1 MGRHFSDLKH
11 KWNNKS
17 AGQKTTMAHKV
28 FRNEVLDTG
37 VGTSD
42 PSAGEEDLRE
52 SSPRRR
58 IMYSYDATHGPGS
71 GTDVLSN
78 AVTKAVQ
85 RYENKVTEKLAKEY
99 EFVDNTKELA
109 DGYTTDAE
117 EDDFEIIDGTNLET
131 HDARTLYGGRWT
143 LIDGVWEWS
152 LKLFS
157 PALITFSITQ
167 RGLSVKKWILRE
179 TSKYVT
185 VSAILLDISR

>member
-42 PSAGEEDLRE
+42 SSAGEEDLRE
-52 SSPRRR
+52 ASAAPVPDAE

-99 EFVDNTKELA
+99 EFVDNGKELA
-109 DGYTTDAE
+109 DGYTADAD
-117 EDDFEIIDGTNLET
+117 EDDFEMIDGANLE
-131 HDARTLYGGRWT
+131 
-143 LIDGVWEWS
+143 
-152 LKLFS
+152 
-157 PALITFSITQ
+157 
-167 RGLSVKKWILRE
+167 
-179 TSKYVT
+179 
-185 VSAILLDISR
+185 